1 MSLKNRSI
9 IGIIIAL
16 LFFPLGV
23 ILHLQRNISKE
34 NHYGTVW

>member
-1 MSLKNRSI
+1 MSKKRLGI

-23 ILHLQRNISKE
+23 IIALAKK
-34 NHYGTVW
+34 YK

>member
-1 MSLKNRSI
+1 MTHKKLGI

-23 ILHLQRNISKE
+23 IFALAKK
-34 NHYGTVW
+34 YK

>member
-1 MSLKNRSI
+1 MSNKRLGV

-23 ILHLQRNISKE
+23 IIALAKK
-34 NHYGTVW
+34 YK